1 MVVYVCA
8 LCGYEYDP
16 ETGVPECGIEEGT
29 EFDDLPEDFTCPL
42 CGAGKEEF
50 EPVEQDAEE

>member
-8 LCGYEYDP
+8 LCGYEYEP
-16 ETGVPECGIEEGT
+16 ETGIPECGIEEGT
-29 EFDDLPEDFTCPL
+29 EFEDLPDHFACPL

-50 EPVEQDAEE
+50 EPQERQDD